1 MKVLITGTT
10 GFIGS
15 HLAEALHQ
23 KRYQLR
29 CLVRKTSDLKWIKH
43 LPIEY
48 VYGTLFDSDVLKKA
62 VEGVDYI
69 YHVAGVNKAKRNS
82 EYYEGNYTATKI
94 FLEAILSSQQQL
106 KRFVYISSQAAVG
119 PSEKDKPVNEQTP
132 FHPITAYGVSKMQA
146 EQECLRLK
154 EKIPITIVRPPAVY
168 GPRDTDVFAFFAAM
182 NMGLQA
188 MIGFHKKYVSL
199 VNVKDLVEGIILAGE
214 HPNGVGQTYF
224 IASERFYHW
233 EEIGDRAARVMNKQA
248 LRVHVPEFVVYGLFA
263 TVQFFSFFSK
273 KPLILSID
281 KAKDIVQDA
290 WTCDITK
297 AKMELGYRE
306 KFTLEEGIKQ
316 TVLWYREH
324 GWLK

>member
-1 MKVLITGTT
+1 MKILITGAT

-23 KRYQLR
+23 KGYQLR

-48 VYGTLFDSDVLKKA
+48 VYGTLFDKEVLTKA
-62 VEGVDYI
+62 IEGVDYI

-82 EYYEGNYTATKI
+82 EYFAGNHSATKI
-94 FLEAILSSQQQL
+94 FLDAVLASKHHL
-106 KRFVYISSQAAVG
+106 KRFVYVSSQAAVG
-119 PSEKDKPVNEQTP
+119 PSEKDNPVNEQTP
-132 FHPITAYGVSKMQA
+132 FHPITAYGESKMLA
-146 EQECLRLK
+146 EQECLRMM
-154 EKIPITIVRPPAVY
+154 ENIPITIVRPPAVY
-168 GPRDTDVFAFFAAM
+168 GPRDTDVFAFFDAV
-182 NMGLQA
+182 NKGLQP
-188 MIGFHKKYVSL
+188 MIGFQRKYVSL
-199 VNVKDLVEGIILAGE
+199 VHVKDLVNGMILAGE
-214 HPNGVGQTYF
+214 HPNGVSQTYF

-233 EEIGDRAARVMNKQA
+233 EEVGNTAASVMNKKV
-248 LRVHVPEFVVYGLFA
+248 LRVHVPEFIVYGLFA

-281 KAKDIVQDA
+281 KAKDVVQDA

-297 AKMELGYRE
+297 AKTELGYRE
-306 KFTLEEGIKQ
+306 ELSLEEGIRM
-316 TVLWYREH
+316 TVSWYREQ